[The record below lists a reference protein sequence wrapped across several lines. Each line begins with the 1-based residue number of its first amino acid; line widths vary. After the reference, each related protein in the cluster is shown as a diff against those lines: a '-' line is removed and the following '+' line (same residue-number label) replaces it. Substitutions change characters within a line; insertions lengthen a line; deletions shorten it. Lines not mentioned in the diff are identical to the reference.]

1 MDVLYKEST
10 SMPILNH
17 NTGKIFSLHLVDIL
31 TNCLCS
37 SQIAIDSE
45 LSKRMKYSF
54 VDSFHAIQAGITNLK
69 KEDSTRMVGY

>member
-10 SMPILNH
+10 SMPILNPSH
-17 NTGKIFSLHLVDIL
+17 NRIFSLHLVDIL

-37 SQIAIDSE
+37 SQIAIE
-45 LSKRMKYSF
+45 LSKRMKYYSF